1 MALAKEVYLITS
13 KFPKDEKFG
22 LVSQINRCSVSVP
35 SNIAEGSSRSSKK
48 EFSHF
53 IKIALGSLFE
63 LETQL
68 ILSNE
73 VGFYDIEKLNALEP
87 KIVKLQKMLCRFLIS
102 IEEKNNVE
110 RTKNND

>member
-1 MALAKEVYLITS
+1 MALAKEVYLHTS
-13 KFPKDEKFG
+13 KFPNDEKFG
-22 LVSQINRCSVSVP
+22 LVSQIKRCSVSVP

-68 ILSNE
+68 ILANE
-73 VGFYDIEKLNALEP
+73 VGFYDIENLNTLEP
-87 KIVKLQKMLCRFLIS
+87 KIVKLQKMLTRFLDN
-102 IEEKNNVE
+102 IEEKENVV
-110 RTKNND
+110 RTKNKE